1 MSGIPYEDK
10 LKPLFLKARQTIPFP
25 LDVENFYLSLFPPI
39 VRELNTAMGE
49 ASAVVKTTNMVNLRN
64 LVHRRTDAL
73 VYVPGTKGD
82 QFMRLTFKTRL
93 PIVVS
98 SEGNTIAST
107 SMAYQHPEYET
118 VLRWYDRAVAYD
130 DKLMNRYG
138 MLEYLIQ
145 EGGPA
150 LNAWPNLCKVLKRR
164 VGNTPPSTTARK
176 RLDYLVPPDIR
187 AELDELFATTIL
199 MPDLPPSR
207 AWVGLIPQWERE
219 A

>member
-1 MSGIPYEDK
+1 MAGIPYEDK

-39 VRELNTAMGE
+39 VRELNNAMGE

-64 LVHRRTDAL
+64 LVHRRTEAL

-93 PIVVS
+93 PVIMS
-98 SEGNTIAST
+98 GENNTIASA

-118 VLRWYDRAVAYD
+118 VLEWYDWAVTYD
-130 DKLMNRYG
+130 DILMNRYG
-138 MLEYLIQ
+138 MLEMLIQ

-150 LNAWPNLCKVLKRR
+150 LSAWPNLCRVLRRR
-164 VGNTPPSTTARK
+164 VGNTPPTASARK
-176 RLDYLVPPDIR
+176 RLDHLVPPDIR
-187 AELDELFATTIL
+187 TELDEFFATATL
-199 MPDLPPSR
+199 MPELPPSR

>member
-39 VRELNTAMGE
+39 VRELNNAMGE

-64 LVHRRTDAL
+64 LVHRRTEAL

-93 PIVVS
+93 PIIVS
-98 SEGNTIAST
+98 GENNTIASA

-138 MLEYLIQ
+138 MLELLIQ
-145 EGGPA
+145 EGGQVM
-150 LNAWPNLCKVLKRR
+150 NAWPNLCKVLRRR
-164 VGNTPPSTTARK
+164 VAVAPSPAVMK
-176 RLDYLVPPDIR
+176 RLDTFVPPDIR
-187 AELDELFATTIL
+187 TELDEFFATATL